1 MFHKILYAFLLSS
14 ISLSFITAQT
24 VNEKELIKAA
34 NLITAEKIMNYDK
47 ILCSPKFAGRLTGT
61 KGYDL
66 SAKWIAD
73 LFKKWGIKQAGDKG
87 TYLQQFPNPYTL
99 VLDAG
104 ELTLNNYSKTASTKS
119 YKYEEEYYPDAT
131 SDKGTVTAEVVYV
144 GYGITAPELNYDD
157 YKDVDVKGKI
167 VLYNPEAPV
176 SPSQDAETFMK
187 WRPYSFHDYKAR
199 NAAEHGAAGVL
210 FNYHLANPNCVFIKG
225 LIKADIGDVVVN
237 DILNGTDKNISELLE
252 RIRNSKQPASFNT
265 KKIVTIKI
273 NNEHHSEGIGS
284 NVIGIIKGSDP
295 KLRDEYMI
303 IGAHL
308 DHLGLCHLLMPGAN
322 DNASACAVLL
332 QTARSLSSLNIK
344 FKRSIIFVLFGAEE
358 QGVKGSEFYVAN
370 LKIPKDKIVGFI
382 NLESVGRGEIISAG
396 SGKNYPKLYEPF
408 EKYNNKFINRTM
420 TANFNSNIARPR
432 QDAAHFLWAGIPTI
446 SFGAYGAPDLPFS
459 TYHTTH
465 DVPDNLTPAI
475 MVDLAKIVFLATI
488 DLVNN

>member
-1 MFHKILYAFLLSS
+1 MTLSV
-14 ISLSFITAQT
+14 ITAQT
-24 VNEKELIKAA
+24 LKEKELIKIA
-34 NLITAEKIMNYDK
+34 NLINAEKIMDYDK
-47 ILCSPKFAGRLTGT
+47 ELCSPKYAGRLTGT

-66 SAKWIAD
+66 SAKWAAG
-73 LFKKWGIKQAGDKG
+73 LFRNWGIKQAGDKG
-87 TYLQQFPNPYTL
+87 TYLQRFHNPYTL

-104 ELTLNNYSKTASTKS
+104 ELILNNYSGTALVKS
-119 YKYEEEYYPDAT
+119 YKYEEEFYPDAT

-167 VLYNPEAPV
+167 VLYNPEVPV
-176 SPSQDAETFMK
+176 SPSMDAETFLK

-225 LIKADIGDVVVN
+225 LIKADVGDTVVN
-237 DILNGTDKNISELLE
+237 DIFSGTGKSISELLAE
-252 RIRNSKQPASFNT
+252 IKNGKQPTSFYT
-265 KKIVTIKI
+265 KKTVTIKI
-273 NNEHHSEGIGS
+273 NNEHHAEGIGS
-284 NVIGIIKGSDP
+284 NVIGVIKGSDS
-295 KLRDEYMI
+295 KLRDEYLI

-308 DHLGLCHLLMPGAN
+308 DHLGLCHLMMPGAN

-332 QTARSLSSLNIK
+332 QTAQSLSSLKTK
-344 FKRSIIFVLFGAEE
+344 FKRSVIFVLFGAEE

-370 LKIPKDKIVGFI
+370 LKIPKEKIVGFI
-382 NLESVGRGEIISAG
+382 NLESVGRGEIISA
-396 SGKNYPKLYEPF
+396 SSAKNFPKLFEPF
-408 EKYNNKFINRTM
+408 EKYNNKFIKRTM
-420 TANFNSNIARPR
+420 NANFNSNIARPR

-465 DVPDNLTPAI
+465 DIPENLTPAI
-475 MVDLAKIVFLATI
+475 MVDLAKIVFLSAV